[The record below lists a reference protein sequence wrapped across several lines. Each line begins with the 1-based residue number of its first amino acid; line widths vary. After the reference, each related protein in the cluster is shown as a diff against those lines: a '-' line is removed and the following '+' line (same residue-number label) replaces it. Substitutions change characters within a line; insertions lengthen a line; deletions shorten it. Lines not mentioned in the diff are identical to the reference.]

1 MASQKELDKFLEDPD
16 RYANSRH
23 TLPAVLPKRLFIS
36 SVKAIFPRSFE
47 LQGYCPVT
55 FAEGSSEYV
64 IQKKLYQY
72 KYMNF
77 LIFKKIIY

>member
-1 MASQKELDKFLEDPD
+1 MNSQKELDKFLADPD

-23 TLPAVLPKRLFIS
+23 DLPSVLPNRIFIS

-55 FAEGSSEYV
+55 FAEGSSKYVYPKYIIIWIYISNEY
-64 IQKKLYQY
+64 Y
-72 KYMNF
+72 
-77 LIFKKIIY
+77 